1 MPPSIG
7 AAMRWVTSE
16 PVEVLSMI
24 GISPAMVESAVIAT
38 GRTRREV
45 ADKTASLIWP
55 PVSAPPVS
63 VRHRAISVSIKL
75 STNTPISA
83 AIPARAINPTA
94 LLKEAEG
101 EPIAILNHNVPTAYL
116 VPAATYERMLE
127 RLEDVD
133 LGKIVRGRAVE
144 KNDAIEVGLDDL

>member
-1 MPPSIG
+1 MKHVFATCSASI
-7 AAMRWVTSE
+7 SE
-16 PVEVLSMI
+16 L
-24 GISPAMVESAVIAT
+24 
-38 GRTRREV
+38 
-45 ADKTASLIWP
+45 K
-55 PVSAPPVS
+55 
-63 VRHRAISVSIKL
+63 K
-75 STNTPISA
+75 
-83 AIPARAINPTA
+83 NPTA

-133 LGKIVRGRAVE
+133 LDKIVRGRAVE